1 MSGFRR
7 FFWNYKK
14 SFLGTQFA
22 TAAPIEALKLIV
34 PIVLPLQIAF
44 ILHKGKRG

>member
-14 SFLGTQFA
+14 SFLGVKFA
-22 TAAPIEALKLIV
+22 AAAPLEAMKLIV
-34 PIVLPLQIAF
+34 PVVLPLQILF
-44 ILHKGKRG
+44 IMHKGK